1 MSSILDIN
9 DNDNEDLFEVIVNA
23 YIKRVKENQ
32 RYPEG
37 YNMSYIYDGVI
48 GDFKTPEDL
57 MVCRT
62 VGYFYTD
69 SLSIRTEIHFCLV
82 SIHDHRYRKSQYGDA
97 RGKPFHCD
105 YHAGQPV
112 TLDYITNHILNK

>member
-1 MSSILDIN
+1 MSSIFDM
-9 DNDNEDLFEVIVNA
+9 DDNEDLFKVIVNA

-37 YNMSYIYDGVI
+37 DNVSYFYDGVI
-48 GDFKTPEDL
+48 GDFENPADL

-62 VGYFYTD
+62 VSYFYNNDQGT
-69 SLSIRTEIHFCLV
+69 RTEIHFCLI
-82 SIHDHRYRKSQYGDA
+82 SMHDHRYRKSQFGDV

-105 YHAGQPV
+105 YHGGQPV
-112 TLDYITNHILNK
+112 TLDYITSQILNK